1 MMKKRQKQK
10 PKRAPELMPP
20 SIPLRDLNALE
31 KRGITLTR
39 ADKRAEYV
47 KRCEELILESFC
59 REAISVARDEFGRD
73 HTSRECMEFYDS
85 IPVSNELKFD
95 WFGWFNKHHDA
106 LIEAAKVVARAS
118 PPDSDLAMYAR
129 AELLYIRE
137 FDMRIN
143 AQRAAYVSA
152 IREGRKLKEKRLK
165 GTEDEHDRN

>member
-1 MMKKRQKQK
+1 MMKKRQKKK
-10 PKRAPELMPP
+10 PKHAPELMPP
-20 SIPLRDLNALE
+20 SIPLRDINALE
-31 KRGITLTR
+31 KRGITLTP
-39 ADKRAEYV
+39 ADKRPEYI

-59 REAISVARDEFGRD
+59 REAISVARDAFGRD

-95 WFGWFNKHHDA
+95 WFGWLNKHHDA

-129 AELLYIRE
+129 AELRYIRE
-137 FDMRIN
+137 FDMLIN

-152 IREGRKLKEKRLK
+152 MREGRKLRK
-165 GTEDEHDRN
+165 NV

>member
-1 MMKKRQKQK
+1 MRKKRQRQK

-20 SIPLRDLNALE
+20 SIPLRDINALE
-31 KRGITLTR
+31 KRGITLTP
-39 ADKRAEYV
+39 ADKRPEYI

-59 REAISVARDEFGRD
+59 REAISVARDAFGRD
-73 HTSRECMEFYDS
+73 HTSREYMEFYDS

-95 WFGWFNKHHDA
+95 WFGWLNKHHDA

-118 PPDSDLAMYAR
+118 PPDSDLAIYAR

-137 FDMRIN
+137 LDMCIN

-152 IREGRKLKEKRLK
+152 MREGRKLKEKRLK
-165 GTEDEHDRN
+165 GTEDEQG